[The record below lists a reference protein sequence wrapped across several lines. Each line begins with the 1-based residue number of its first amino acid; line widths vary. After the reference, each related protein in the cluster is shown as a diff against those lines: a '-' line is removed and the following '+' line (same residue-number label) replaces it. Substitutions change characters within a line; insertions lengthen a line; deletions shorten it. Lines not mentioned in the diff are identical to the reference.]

1 MPFQRP
7 TIDQLIER
15 VKSDFR
21 TVLGITN
28 ILRRSFLGAMAKAI
42 AGMSHL
48 QLGYMD
54 WISKQVMPDTAEDEW
69 LIRWT
74 TIFDIQQTPATFA
87 EFKISITGGPNAIVD
102 ESDLWQGPSGIQHKL
117 KAEVTLDGSG
127 AGVGQ
132 VVAQNEGKA
141 ANLDVGAKI
150 SLLSP
155 VANINSDATVSE
167 IVIIAA
173 DEETLESLRE
183 RLLNRLRLPPL
194 GGSANDYVTWAKE
207 VAGVTRS

>member
-1 MPFQRP
+1 M
-7 TIDQLIER
+7 
-15 VKSDFR
+15 
-21 TVLGITN
+21 
-28 ILRRSFLGAMAKAI
+28 
-42 AGMSHL
+42 
-48 QLGYMD
+48 
-54 WISKQVMPDTAEDEW
+54 
-69 LIRWT
+69 
-74 TIFDIQQTPATFA
+74 
-87 EFKISITGGPNAIVD
+87 
-102 ESDLWQGPSGIQHKL
+102 
-117 KAEVTLDGSG
+117 
-127 AGVGQ
+127 
-132 VVAQNEGKA
+132 
-141 ANLDVGAKI
+141 GAKI